1 MNVHL
6 HSVSRSIQHT
16 GGGWGAA
23 LGKELVGAW
32 TRHCGKDIYT
42 LAGGEKQEIITCGL
56 GCAGIGAEVLAEA
69 LSSLGRLACSGLP
82 ADAHDVKPLGHE
94 L

>member
-6 HSVSRSIQHT
+6 HSVSRSIQHM

-32 TRHCGKDIYT
+32 TRHCGEDSYSYSYT
-42 LAGGEKQEIITCGL
+42 LAGGQKQEVATCGL
-56 GCAGIGAEVLAEA
+56 GCAGIGAEVLA
-69 LSSLGRLACSGLP
+69 
-82 ADAHDVKPLGHE
+82 
-94 L
+94 